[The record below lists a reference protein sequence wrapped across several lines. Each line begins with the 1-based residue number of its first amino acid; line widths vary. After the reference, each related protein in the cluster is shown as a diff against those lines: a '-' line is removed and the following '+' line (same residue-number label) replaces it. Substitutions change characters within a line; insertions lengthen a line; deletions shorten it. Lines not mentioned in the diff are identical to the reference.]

1 MTALKKVIKMES
13 TIDLIES
20 RLPEMSKGHKA
31 IANYII
37 EKYDQ
42 AAYMT
47 AAKLGEVTG
56 VSESTVVR
64 FTMELGF
71 DGYPHFQ
78 SALKEELKSKL
89 TSVQRLNYTER
100 FADDMTAVRDV
111 IRGDMDN
118 LKETLQNLD
127 DEAMS
132 DAVKTILKAR
142 KIYIMGLRSSSPL
155 SSFMHFYMTLL
166 FDDVVHIHSN
176 STNEVFEQIMPIT
189 SEDVMIG
196 ISFPRY
202 SQRTINSMEY
212 AKKKGARVI
221 VITDK
226 DDTAMTRNADIKLL
240 AKSGMASFVDSLA
253 APLSL
258 INALLVTLGMHRRE
272 HIISS
277 FEALETLWSQ
287 YRVYEVGRD
296 RNNTLEEEE
305 T

>member
-1 MTALKKVIKMES
+1 MES
-13 TIDLIES
+13 MIDFIES
-20 RLPEMSKGHKA
+20 RLPLMSKGHKA
-31 IANYII
+31 IAGYILSD
-37 EKYDQ
+37 YDK

-47 AAKLGEVTG
+47 AAKLGEETG

-78 SALKEELKSKL
+78 NALKEELKSKL

-100 FADDMTAVRDV
+100 FSDDADAIRDIMNSDME
-111 IRGDMDN
+111 N
-118 LKETLQNLD
+118 LKDTIASLD
-127 DEAMS
+127 DKAMS
-132 DAVKTILKAR
+132 DAVDMILNAR

-166 FDDVVHIHSN
+166 FDDVIHIHSN

-189 SEDVMIG
+189 DKDVMIG

-202 SQRTINSMEY
+202 SQRTIKSMEY
-212 AKKKGARVI
+212 AKIKGAKTI

-226 DDTAMTRNADIKLL
+226 DNTAMTDNADVKLF
-240 AKSGMASFVDSLA
+240 AKSSMASFVDSLS

-272 HIISS
+272 HIVNS

-287 YRVYEVGRD
+287 YKVYEVGRD
-296 RNNTLEEEE
+296 RNPEEEP
-305 T
+305 

>member
-1 MTALKKVIKMES
+1 MDS
-13 TIDLIES
+13 TIALIES
-20 RLPEMSKGHKA
+20 KIPEMSKGHKA

-37 EKYDQ
+37 NEYDK

-78 SALKEELKSKL
+78 NALKEELKSTL
-89 TSVQRLNYTER
+89 TSVQRLNYTDR
-100 FADDMTAVRDV
+100 FDDDATA
-111 IRGDMDN
+111 IREIIKNDMESIKDI
-118 LKETLQNLD
+118 LATID

-132 DAVKTILKAR
+132 EAVNTILGAR
-142 KIYIMGLRSSSPL
+142 KIYLMGLRSSAPL

-166 FDDVVHIHSN
+166 FDDVIHIHSN

-212 AKKKGARVI
+212 AKKKGAKTI

-226 DDTAMTRNADIKLL
+226 DNTPMTEYADTKLL
-240 AKSGMASFVDSLA
+240 VRSNMASFVDSLA

-258 INALLVTLGMHRRE
+258 INALLVTLGMHRKE
-272 HIISS
+272 HIINS
-277 FEALETLWSQ
+277 FEALEMLWSQ
-287 YRVYEVGRD
+287 YSVYNVGKD
-296 RNNTLEEEE
+296 RINPNTEGIEEENS
-305 T
+305 